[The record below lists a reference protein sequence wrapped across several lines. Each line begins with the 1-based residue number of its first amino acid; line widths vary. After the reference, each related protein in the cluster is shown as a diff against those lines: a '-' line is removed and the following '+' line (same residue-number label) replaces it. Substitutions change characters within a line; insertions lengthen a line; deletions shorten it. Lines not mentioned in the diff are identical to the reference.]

1 MSLWLFRAGKNGE
14 YEDKFLIEGR
24 VYLTWDDFD
33 VDLKKIDSQE
43 ALYKILIK
51 KYDLPKEKTAI
62 NWASQIWPI
71 AHKMKVGDWVVLPS
85 KMNRTL
91 HFGKITGDYIYDKS
105 LGNPY
110 YHYRDIDWFAL
121 DIPRDRFDQD
131 ILYSLGAFMT
141 VCSIHKNNAEE
152 RIKQMAKNNWYT
164 KSKIGVETIEEIEEE
179 SKIDLEEYI
188 FDQISERIIQKF
200 KGHRM
205 EDLINEI
212 LKAKGFTTYRSPEG
226 ADHGVDLLASPDTL
240 GFGSPKICIQ
250 VKTNDTPTNKYKTV
264 FSVGDVLDRSIY
276 VDTNPFIIRDEICTV
291 GKYNQEK
298 YKGVIY
304 GSLVEDI
311 EIEIAI
317 NIDKRMTA
325 DFPAYIGMTWVDP
338 KSTDQRKQFWK
349 SLIRTFSVEYMTIT
363 SYII

>member
-14 YEDKFLIEGR
+14 YEDKFLTDGR

-33 VDLKKIDSQE
+33 MDLRKVDSQE
-43 ALYKILIK
+43 DLYKILVK

-71 AHKMKVGDWVVLPS
+71 AHRMEKGDWVVLPS
-85 KMNRTL
+85 KINRTL
-91 HFGKITGDYIYDKS
+91 HFGKIIGDYVYDES
-105 LGNPY
+105 LGSPY
-110 YHYRDIDWFAL
+110 YHYRSIDWFAL

-141 VCSIHKNNAEE
+141 VCRIHKNNAEE

-164 KSKIGVETIEEIEEE
+164 IPKTGIEAIEGNSED
-179 SKIDLEEYI
+179 SKIDLDEYI

-250 VKTNDTPTNKYKTV
+250 VKTNDTPIDRPTLDQLIGTMSNYNADYGMLVSWSGFKT
-264 FSVGDVLDRSIY
+264 SVIREIPKQFFKVRLWDSR
-276 VDTNPFIIRDEICTV
+276 TIIQEIFNNYEKLSDEI
-291 GKYNQEK
+291 K
-298 YKGVIY
+298 
-304 GSLVEDI
+304 S
-311 EIEIAI
+311 EIPL
-317 NIDKRMTA
+317 KRVWMLN
-325 DFPAYIGMTWVDP
+325 M
-338 KSTDQRKQFWK
+338 
-349 SLIRTFSVEYMTIT
+349 EE
-363 SYII
+363 